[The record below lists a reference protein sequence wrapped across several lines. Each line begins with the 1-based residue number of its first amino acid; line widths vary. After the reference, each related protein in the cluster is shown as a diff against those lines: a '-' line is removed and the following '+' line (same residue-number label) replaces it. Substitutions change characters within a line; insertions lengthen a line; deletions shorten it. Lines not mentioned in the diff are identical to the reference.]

1 MTLYVLI
8 WGECQDVLLSESA
21 VVIHCTTIWVL
32 KRKISLYVI
41 EIFWKDTK
49 ETVNS
54 GMSLKKDTGDWRSG
68 RGKEIYFSLYTLL
81 CSLKKKCV
89 FTMCMHHLFY

>member
-8 WGECQDVLLSESA
+8 WDGCQDVLLSEKA
-21 VVIHCTTIWVL
+21 MVIYCTTICVL
-32 KRKISLYVI
+32 KRKIYSYVI

-54 GMSLKKDTGDWRSG
+54 GTPLKKDTGDWRS
-68 RGKEIYFSLYTLL
+68 RGGEETYFSL
-81 CSLKKKCV
+81 
-89 FTMCMHHLFY
+89 

>member
-1 MTLYVLI
+1 MTTPPYNGILHFKEQVTLYVLI
-8 WGECQDVLLSESA
+8 WGDCQDVLLSEST

-49 ETVNS
+49 ATVTS
-54 GMSLKKDTGDWRSG
+54 GMSLKKRYWGL
-68 RGKEIYFSLYTLL
+68 E
-81 CSLKKKCV
+81 V
-89 FTMCMHHLFY
+89 